1 MSKLKLLLGSVTYW
15 VYFCITLFLFFIAV
29 LTVRIVTAPFD
40 ANRRTILNM
49 VGWRGRS
56 YINIVPGWSV
66 KVTGLERLDP
76 KQTYVFASNHA
87 SMADAV
93 LMFYVE
99 HPFVA
104 VAKSSLFQL
113 PVLGWTLHLAGF
125 LPVKRGDKQSTE
137 RLMAEAKRVLLRGT
151 SVFLFA
157 EGTRSEDGRLRAFKH
172 GAFSLSRET
181 GLPLVPVVIRGSH
194 LIARKDSSSIAAA
207 ERIAIEIEVLEILQP
222 ERFASTDAFMQET
235 RERIRVALGAQGEP
249 ASDTTQ
255 ESA

>member
-1 MSKLKLLLGSVTYW
+1 MSKLKILLGSVLYW
-15 VYFCITLFLFFIAV
+15 VYFCITMFLFFIAV

-49 VGWRGRS
+49 VGWHGRS
-56 YINIVPGWSV
+56 YINIVPGWTV

-93 LMFYVE
+93 LMFYVD

-104 VAKSSLFQL
+104 VAKLSLFQV
-113 PVLGWTLHLAGF
+113 PVLGWTLYLAGF
-125 LPVKRGDKQSTE
+125 LPVKRGDKQSAE

-157 EGTRSEDGRLRAFKH
+157 EGTRSEDGRLRTFKH

-194 LIARKDSSSIAAA
+194 LIARKDSNSIAAS
-207 ERIAIEIEVLEILQP
+207 ERIAIEIEILEMLRP
-222 ERFASTDAFMQET
+222 EHFESTEALMQET
-235 RERIRVALGAQGEP
+235 RERIRIALGPQGEP
-249 ASDTTQ
+249 ASDTPQ

>member
-1 MSKLKLLLGSVTYW
+1 MSKLKILLGSVLYW
-15 VYFCITLFLFFIAV
+15 VYFCITMFFFFIAV

-49 VGWRGRS
+49 VGWHGRS
-56 YINIVPGWSV
+56 YISIVPGWTV

-93 LMFYVE
+93 LMFYVD

-104 VAKSSLFQL
+104 VAKLSLFQV
-113 PVLGWTLHLAGF
+113 PVLGWTLYLAGF
-125 LPVKRGDKQSTE
+125 LPVKRGDKQSAE

-157 EGTRSEDGRLRAFKH
+157 EGTRSEDGRLRTFKH

-194 LIARKDSSSIAAA
+194 LIARKDSSSIAAS
-207 ERIAIEIEVLEILQP
+207 ERIAIEIEILEMLRP
-222 ERFASTDAFMQET
+222 EQFESTEALMQET
-235 RERIRVALGAQGEP
+235 RERIRIALGPQGEP
-249 ASDTTQ
+249 ASDAPH

>member
-1 MSKLKLLLGSVTYW
+1 MSKLKILLGSALYW
-15 VYFCITLFLFFIAV
+15 VYFCITMFLFFIAV

-49 VGWRGRS
+49 VGWHGRS
-56 YINIVPGWSV
+56 YINIVPGWTV

-93 LMFYVE
+93 LMFYVD

-104 VAKSSLFQL
+104 VAKLSLFQV
-113 PVLGWTLHLAGF
+113 PVLGWTLYLAGF
-125 LPVKRGDKQSTE
+125 LPVKRGDKQSAE

-157 EGTRSEDGRLRAFKH
+157 EGTRSEDGRLRTFKH

-194 LIARKDSSSIAAA
+194 LIARKDSNSIAAS
-207 ERIAIEIEVLEILQP
+207 ERIAIEIEILEMLRP
-222 ERFASTDAFMQET
+222 EQFESTDALMQET
-235 RERIRVALGAQGEP
+235 RERIRIALGPQGEP
-249 ASDTTQ
+249 ASDTPQ

>member
-1 MSKLKLLLGSVTYW
+1 MSKLKVLLGSVTYW
-15 VYFCITLFLFFIAV
+15 VYFCITMFLFFIAV

-49 VGWRGRS
+49 VGWQGRS
-56 YINIVPGWSV
+56 YINIVPGWTV

-93 LMFYVE
+93 LMFYVD

-104 VAKSSLFQL
+104 VAKLSLFQV
-113 PVLGWTLHLAGF
+113 PVLGWTLYLAGF
-125 LPVKRGDKQSTE
+125 LPVKRGDKQSAE

-157 EGTRSEDGRLRAFKH
+157 EGTRSEDGRLRTFKH

-181 GLPLVPVVIRGSH
+181 GLPLAPVVIRGSH

-222 ERFASTDAFMQET
+222 EQFESTEALMQET
-235 RERIRVALGAQGEP
+235 RERIRIALGPQGEP
-249 ASDTTQ
+249 TSDTPQ

>member
-1 MSKLKLLLGSVTYW
+1 MSKLKILLGSVLYW
-15 VYFCITLFLFFIAV
+15 VYFCITMFLFFIAV

-49 VGWRGRS
+49 VGWHGRS
-56 YINIVPGWSV
+56 YINIVPGWTV

-93 LMFYVE
+93 LMFYVD

-104 VAKSSLFQL
+104 VAKLSLFQV
-113 PVLGWTLHLAGF
+113 PVLGWTLYLAGF
-125 LPVKRGDKQSTE
+125 LPVKRGDKQSAE

-157 EGTRSEDGRLRAFKH
+157 EGTRSEDGRLRTFKH

-194 LIARKDSSSIAAA
+194 LIARKDSNSIAAS
-207 ERIAIEIEVLEILQP
+207 ERIAIEIEILEMLRP
-222 ERFASTDAFMQET
+222 EQFESTEALMQET
-235 RERIRVALGAQGEP
+235 RERIRIALGPQGEP
-249 ASDTTQ
+249 ASDTPQ

>member
-1 MSKLKLLLGSVTYW
+1 MSKLKILLGSVTYW
-15 VYFCITLFLFFIAV
+15 VYFCITIFLFFVAV

-56 YINIVPGWSV
+56 YINIVPGWTV

-93 LMFYVE
+93 LMFYVD

-125 LPVKRGDKQSTE
+125 LPVKRGDRRSTE

-222 ERFASTDAFMQET
+222 EQFASTEAFTQET
-235 RERIRVALGAQGEP
+235 RERIRIALGPQGEP
-249 ASDTTQ
+249 AS
-255 ESA
+255 ENP

>member
-1 MSKLKLLLGSVTYW
+1 MSKLKVLLGSVTYW
-15 VYFCITLFLFFIAV
+15 VYFCITMFLFFIAV

-49 VGWRGRS
+49 VGWHGRS
-56 YINIVPGWSV
+56 YINIVPGWTV

-93 LMFYVE
+93 LMFYVD

-104 VAKSSLFQL
+104 VAKLSLFQV
-113 PVLGWTLHLAGF
+113 PVLGWTLYLAGF
-125 LPVKRGDKQSTE
+125 LPVKRGDKQSAE

-157 EGTRSEDGRLRAFKH
+157 EGTRSEDGRLRTFKH

-194 LIARKDSSSIAAA
+194 LIARKDSNSIAAS
-207 ERIAIEIEVLEILQP
+207 ERIAIEIEILEMLRP
-222 ERFASTDAFMQET
+222 EQFESTEALMQET
-235 RERIRVALGAQGEP
+235 RERIRIALGPQGEP
-249 ASDTTQ
+249 ASDAPQ

>member
-1 MSKLKLLLGSVTYW
+1 MSRLTSMLGSLIYW
-15 VYFCITLFLFFIAV
+15 VYFCITVFLFFVAV
-29 LTVRIVTAPFD
+29 LLVRIVTAPFD
-40 ANRRTILNM
+40 KSRRAILNM

-56 YINIVPGWSV
+56 YINIVPGWTV
-66 KVTGLERLDP
+66 KVRGLERLDP

-104 VAKSSLFQL
+104 VAKSTLFQV
-113 PVLGWTLHLAGF
+113 PVLGWVLYLAGF
-125 LPVKRGDKQSTE
+125 LPVKRGDKRSTE
-137 RLMAEAKRVLLRGT
+137 WLMAEAKRALLRGT

-157 EGTRSEDGRLRAFKH
+157 EGTRSKDGRLLPFKH

-194 LIARKDSSSIAAA
+194 LIARKDSGFIAAS
-207 ERIAIEIEVLEILQP
+207 ERIEI
-222 ERFASTDAFMQET
+222 
-235 RERIRVALGAQGEP
+235 
-249 ASDTTQ
+249 
-255 ESA
+255 

>member
-1 MSKLKLLLGSVTYW
+1 MSRLTSMLGSLIYW
-15 VYFCITLFLFFIAV
+15 VYFCITVFLFFVAV
-29 LTVRIVTAPFD
+29 LLVRIVTAPFD
-40 ANRRTILNM
+40 KSRRAILNM

-56 YINIVPGWSV
+56 YINIVPGWTV
-66 KVTGLERLDP
+66 KVRGLERLDP

-104 VAKSSLFQL
+104 VAKLGLFQV

-125 LPVKRGDKQSTE
+125 LPVKRGDKRSTE
-137 RLMAEAKRVLLRGT
+137 WLMGEAKRALLRGT

-157 EGTRSEDGRLRAFKH
+157 EGTRSKDGRLLPFKH

-181 GLPLVPVVIRGSH
+181 GLPLAPVVIRGSH
-194 LIARKDSSSIAAA
+194 LIARKDSGFIAAS
-207 ERIAIEIEVLEILQP
+207 ERIEIEIEVLEILQP
-222 ERFASTDAFMQET
+222 AQFSSTEAFMQET
-235 RERIRVALGAQGEP
+235 RERIRIALGAQGEP
-249 ASDTTQ
+249 ASDTLQ

>member
-1 MSKLKLLLGSVTYW
+1 MSKLKILLGSVTYW
-15 VYFCITLFLFFIAV
+15 VYFCITIFLFFVAV

-56 YINIVPGWSV
+56 YINIVPGWTV

-93 LMFYVE
+93 LMFYVD

-125 LPVKRGDKQSTE
+125 LPVKRGDRRSTE

-181 GLPLVPVVIRGSH
+181 GLPLAPVVIRGSH

-222 ERFASTDAFMQET
+222 EQFASTEAFTQET
-235 RERIRVALGAQGEP
+235 RERIRIALGPQGEP
-249 ASDTTQ
+249 AS
-255 ESA
+255 ENP

>member
-1 MSKLKLLLGSVTYW
+1 MSKLKILLGSALYW
-15 VYFCITLFLFFIAV
+15 VYFCITMFLFFVAV

-49 VGWRGRS
+49 VGWHGRS
-56 YINIVPGWSV
+56 YINIVPGWTV

-93 LMFYVE
+93 LMFYVD

-104 VAKSSLFQL
+104 VAKLSLFQV
-113 PVLGWTLHLAGF
+113 PVLGWTLYLAGF
-125 LPVKRGDKQSTE
+125 LPVKRGDKQSAE

-157 EGTRSEDGRLRAFKH
+157 EGTRSEDGRLRTFKH

-194 LIARKDSSSIAAA
+194 LIARKDSNSIAAS
-207 ERIAIEIEVLEILQP
+207 ERIAIEIEILEMLRP
-222 ERFASTDAFMQET
+222 EQFESTEALMQET
-235 RERIRVALGAQGEP
+235 RERIRIALGPQGEP
-249 ASDTTQ
+249 ASDTPQ